1 MIIRFN
7 FSEGY
12 FILIT
17 ELLLMRTD
25 VLNYT
30 AFKLGLEMVDNL
42 SALIGTTTK
51 LSENI
56 YRQI

>member
-1 MIIRFN
+1 MMHTDFLFLGFSILIIRFN

-42 SALIGTTTK
+42 SSYI
-51 LSENI
+51 
-56 YRQI
+56 